1 MNVNML
7 SVYISQGYGPL
18 KSESN
23 INVQI
28 LMYVLLLE
36 PKGRRTELCSQS
48 VRECML
54 RFVT

>member
-1 MNVNML
+1 ML

-54 RFVT
+54 RFVTWRV